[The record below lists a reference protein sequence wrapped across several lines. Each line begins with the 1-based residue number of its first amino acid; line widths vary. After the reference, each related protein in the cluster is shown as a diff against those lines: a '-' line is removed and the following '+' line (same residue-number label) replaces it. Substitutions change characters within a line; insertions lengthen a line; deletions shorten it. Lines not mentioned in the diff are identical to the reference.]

1 VREKRLVPRPGGPP
15 LEVVIH
21 DSCYLGRWNDSYA
34 PSRAALR
41 AIPGVRITEP
51 PRAATNGLC
60 CGAGGARMFMEETGK
75 RRVNNERATELAAT
89 GAKVAA
95 VGCPFCATMLSDG
108 MRATGASTEVRDIAV
123 LLDEATIGCTNAS
136 TTAAV
141 AAQPLPDSQTRR
153 ADDPR
158 ATRA

>member
-1 VREKRLVPRPGGPP
+1 
-15 LEVVIH
+15 
-21 DSCYLGRWNDSYA
+21 
-34 PSRAALR
+34 
-41 AIPGVRITEP
+41 
-51 PRAATNGLC
+51 
-60 CGAGGARMFMEETGK
+60 MFMEETGK

-123 LLDEATIGCTNAS
+123 
-136 TTAAV
+136 
-141 AAQPLPDSQTRR
+141 QPLPDSQTRR